1 MKISAISFLRPHELE
16 DKWCAPFVFELVEGC
31 FLGGGYSIFVT
42 NFRINMLYY
51 TKQYRFNVRKMENI
65 R

>member
-1 MKISAISFLRPHELE
+1 MDALKSDILPGRET
-16 DKWCAPFVFELVEGC
+16 
-31 FLGGGYSIFVT
+31 FVT